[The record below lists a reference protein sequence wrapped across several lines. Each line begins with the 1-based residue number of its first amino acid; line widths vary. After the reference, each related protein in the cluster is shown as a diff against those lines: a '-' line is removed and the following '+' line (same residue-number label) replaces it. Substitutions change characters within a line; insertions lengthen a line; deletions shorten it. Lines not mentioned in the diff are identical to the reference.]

1 MMASTRFKFIKAFD
15 FVVRHKERGPIRAIV
30 AYPAGHEGR
39 ILEEHAKAAEAEG
52 AGVRRLKKKADDAD

>member
-15 FVVRHKERGPIRAIV
+15 FVLRHKERGPIRAIV

-39 ILEEHAKAAEAEG
+39 ILEEHAKAAEAAK
-52 AGVRRLKKKADDAD
+52 AGERVRKKADNAD

>member
-15 FVVRHKERGPIRAIV
+15 FVLRHKERGPIRLIV

-39 ILEEHAKAAEAEG
+39 ILEEHAQAAEAAK
-52 AGVRRLKKKADDAD
+52 AGERVQKKADNAD